1 MIHAKKKEIK
11 MEKEIVICSA
21 VKVGKRIWR
30 GHRHG
35 HALQAMR
42 DELSGGGMAEKE
54 LRSFYIGDGK
64 IKQGF
69 ITSENRFVSRE
80 EALKLQKAAGIK
92 SVDKS
97 GYRKDELFSEDL
109 Y

>member
-1 MIHAKKKEIK
+1 MIHTKKKEIK
-11 MEKEIVICSA
+11 MEKEIIICSA
-21 VKVGKRIWR
+21 IKAGKRIWR
-30 GHRHG
+30 GHRHE

-42 DELSGGGMAEKE
+42 DKLSGGGMTEKE

-64 IKQGF
+64 MEQGF

-92 SVDKS
+92 SVDKD
-97 GYRKDELFSEDL
+97 GYRGDILFSEDL